1 MWSDMFEFIARL
13 VLTALLGGAVF
24 FGAPAALGVAGQVAA
39 GYAAWSLFLMLL
51 DRRGIRSP
59 GLATF
64 ASLID
69 SALVASAIATLGRT
83 DALAVLAAFP
93 MAYAVRMN
101 GTAATTLAPLSGAI
115 VIASHNLLAQSP
127 LSVNVLL
134 QGLAAAGLT
143 VMAAPAMVV
152 ARVVQPEQEFIAE
165 EPPQNV
171 DGELKESYRRLREHT
186 HSSESKH
193 RKARW
198 AMQLFDAVH
207 DESGAPLANL
217 ATSLREITGAS
228 GLTLYTA
235 HAAQR
240 SLIVQA
246 VSGDVPASLRIQ
258 KLPLGKDLAGL
269 VGANQGVHQLDE
281 SETAAFVGTIPLKVR
296 QKLVGMIWVCSESEA
311 VHEES
316 LRRAQECADFV
327 AALMHRENENVHL
340 KARLSE
346 TEVMYQVASTSI
358 GSETPR
364 TLMARIVRDMGD
376 FLGADHF
383 SAQILDEEDT
393 LIVASHGV
401 PMRWVDSMSFAKGP
415 GISGWL
421 ELGAPDL
428 ILTDTHGDARCR
440 KEEAMRRRIACYC
453 FIPIRVGEQVY
464 GALAAGSHRVGG
476 VPERSIDALKLV
488 AGEIGLAIERLE
500 GSSAPM
506 CGLVTPQE
514 LQEALA
520 TEMGALI
527 VLDPL
532 RKEEFKREHGADGLE
547 LCIRKFAAR
556 LRAIAPSGSLVC
568 RRESDIVVFVPNT
581 EEAFARNWAN
591 EAAATAAMTHFRSAD
606 GSKSLPFA
614 VRAKVSAYH
623 PVENRSEIDDENTS
637 SLSFPA

>member
-1 MWSDMFEFIARL
+1 MFEFIARL
-13 VLTALLGGAVF
+13 VLTALLASAVF
-24 FGAPAALGVAGQVAA
+24 LSAPTAMSMAGQIAA

-101 GTAATTLAPLSGAI
+101 GAAATTLAPLSGAI
-115 VIASHNLLAQSP
+115 VIASYNLLAQSP

-143 VMAAPAMVV
+143 VMAAPQTVITTQF
-152 ARVVQPEQEFIAE
+152 VQSEPEFAAE
-165 EPPQNV
+165 EPPQAA

-198 AMQLFDAVH
+198 AMQLFEAVH
-207 DESGAPLANL
+207 DESGAALANL

-246 VSGDVPASLRIQ
+246 VSGDVPASMRIQ
-258 KLPLGKDLAGL
+258 KLPLGRDLTGI
-269 VGANQGVHQLDE
+269 VGANQGVHQFEGSE
-281 SETAAFVGTIPLKVR
+281 SAAFVGTIQLKVR

-316 LRRAQECADFV
+316 LRRAQECAEFV

-346 TEVMYQVASTSI
+346 TEVMYQVSSTSI

-383 SAQILDEEDT
+383 SAQILDEKDT

-440 KEEAMRRRIACYC
+440 KEEALKRRIACYC
-453 FIPIRVGEQVY
+453 FVPIRVGEQVY

-500 GSSAPM
+500 GSPAPL
-506 CGLVTPQE
+506 CGLVTPHE

-520 TEMGALI
+520 TEMGSLI

-568 RRESDIVVFVPNT
+568 RRENDIVVFVPNT
-581 EEAFARNWAN
+581 QEAFARTWAN
-591 EAAATAAMTHFRSAD
+591 EAAATAAMTHFRSTD

-623 PVENRSEIDDENTS
+623 PVESRAEIDDENTS